1 MRSIPIASL
10 LSRRCHTS
18 SDPDART
25 SSKVESRA
33 RDAIGSIPEAG
44 GRKRLAEIGERVR
57 ALADK
62 PRGYA
67 RRGAAWNYLRER
79 GGFTRWPVPPR
90 QVRLRA
96 CGARARGGE
105 TGGMRE
111 WRSCST
117 CSFTGGEVDIRRSS
131 STFSPCPVTSVPDA
145 GGGIT
150 HETRGPPRDDGRAR
164 RGGLCRH
171 RFGRAGGR
179 VFRRRV
185 PH

>member
-18 SDPDART
+18 SDLDART

-33 RDAIGSIPEAG
+33 RAAIGSIPESG
-44 GRKRLAEIGERVR
+44 GRKRPAEIGVESVPSPINR
-57 ALADK
+57 
-62 PRGYA
+62 RGYA

-105 TGGMRE
+105 TGGG
-111 WRSCST
+111 
-117 CSFTGGEVDIRRSS
+117 TG
-131 STFSPCPVTSVPDA
+131 
-145 GGGIT
+145 
-150 HETRGPPRDDGRAR
+150 
-164 RGGLCRH
+164 H
-171 RFGRAGGR
+171 R
-179 VFRRRV
+179 
-185 PH
+185 